1 MKTAFFVLFLI
12 FLIKSETGFSQ
23 SKLDT
28 IITLQ
33 KKIPCVLTEIG
44 PETIKYRFEN
54 EDVIQALYK
63 NQVLKIVHKSG
74 RIENF
79 ESLLSLQKIEKLSD
93 YGKIQL
99 TYVENDIIGLV
110 NVASIYVKS
119 NAVLAIQSSDF
130 IRSKAFEKLKKTAAL
145 YRSELIFVADQNTQ
159 LNQLG
164 GIYSFSKPTS
174 TQILGLGFTRNFLNF
189 DQFKKNISAKTTFN
203 AFEEI
208 HINNDFSFLKIKVD
222 FEIHKLYEKDGVIFL
237 EGMFMDDK
245 KPVKGVVVAFDDK
258 EFTFSTQINEN
269 HMSFRLNF

>member
-1 MKTAFFVLFLI
+1 MKRVIFVLFLI
-12 FLIKSETGFSQ
+12 FIVKSETGFSQ

-33 KKIPCVLTEIG
+33 KTIPCILTEIG

-54 EDVIQALYK
+54 EEVIQVLYK

-74 RIENF
+74 RVENF
-79 ESLLSLQKIEKLSD
+79 ESSLSLQKIEKLSD
-93 YGKIQL
+93 YAKIQL
-99 TYVENDIIGLV
+99 TFVENDIIGLV

-145 YRSELIFVADQNTQ
+145 YRSELVFVADQNTQ

-164 GIYSFSKPTS
+164 NIYSYPKPTS

-189 DQFKKNISAKTTFN
+189 DQFKKNISTKTKFN
-203 AFEEI
+203 AFEQI
-208 HINNDFSFLKIKVD
+208 YIKNDFSFLEIKVA
-222 FEIHKLYEKDGVIFL
+222 FEVHKLYDKDGVIFI
-237 EGMFMDDK
+237 EGMFLDDK